1 MAGQTDTPPHL
12 MHVFYAC
19 LTVTDE
25 SSQLGKKK
33 EEERMGVTEILSRKK
48 GVIVGDDVLK
58 VGLLWHLEFTA
69 NI

>member
-19 LTVTDE
+19 LTVLTRVFTVR
-25 SSQLGKKK
+25 KKK

-58 VGLLWHLEFTA
+58 VGLL
-69 NI
+69 